1 MAILS
6 LAFLSAEVPAGRQEA
21 SAFLARATF
30 GPTEEGID
38 HLIGLGSYD
47 EWIEEQFAL
56 PPTFHMDWILSH
68 ARGVNGVGDL
78 ADHPGQWD
86 RYSDALGT
94 MQLHA
99 WWDIVVHSDD
109 QLRQRVAFALS
120 ELFVISKYG
129 PLLNFPD
136 ARISFYD
143 TLVRHAFD
151 NFETLL
157 RAVTYHPAMGK
168 YLSYLGNARAGVFGA
183 HPDEN
188 YAREV
193 MQLFTIGLYRLRP
206 DGTKVLDE
214 NGSPIHTYSQE
225 DVTEM
230 ARVFTGLSDDN
241 GHIEAEAAF
250 SSHHSRTAPMRPFSG
265 YHDRGSKRILGHTLP
280 AGQGTRRDIRQA
292 LRILVRHPNTA
303 PFVARHLIQRLVTSN
318 PSPQYIERVSRVF
331 ENNGEGV
338 RGDMKAVIRAV
349 LLDPEALHGRREFP
363 ETFGKL
369 REPLLYISHL
379 LRAFH
384 ARNGYHY
391 LEQEGKRLYR
401 YRSFNLEE
409 TGFLKQEGPLSAL
422 TVFNYFSPEDAPTAL
437 RKRGLAAPEM
447 TVYGKQ
453 GIDDVLMGIIHKNG
467 FIYELMDLHADLRI
481 GKIERWMKRK
491 QFRRALS
498 YLNTLLCAGTLS
510 TESEQTILDYLERV
524 ASRKS
529 PEKLARHLIGLVITS
544 PDYALQR

>member
-1 MAILS
+1 
-6 LAFLSAEVPAGRQEA
+6 
-21 SAFLARATF
+21 
-30 GPTEEGID
+30 
-38 HLIGLGSYD
+38 
-47 EWIEEQFAL
+47 
-56 PPTFHMDWILSH
+56 
-68 ARGVNGVGDL
+68 
-78 ADHPGQWD
+78 
-86 RYSDALGT
+86 
-94 MQLHA
+94 
-99 WWDIVVHSDD
+99 
-109 QLRQRVAFALS
+109 
-120 ELFVISKYG
+120 
-129 PLLNFPD
+129 
-136 ARISFYD
+136 
-143 TLVRHAFD
+143 
-151 NFETLL
+151 
-157 RAVTYHPAMGK
+157 
-168 YLSYLGNARAGVFGA
+168 
-183 HPDEN
+183 
-188 YAREV
+188 
-193 MQLFTIGLYRLRP
+193 
-206 DGTKVLDE
+206 
-214 NGSPIHTYSQE
+214 
-225 DVTEM
+225 
-230 ARVFTGLSDDN
+230 
-241 GHIEAEAAF
+241 
-250 SSHHSRTAPMRPFSG
+250 
-265 YHDRGSKRILGHTLP
+265 
-280 AGQGTRRDIRQA
+280 
-292 LRILVRHPNTA
+292 
-303 PFVARHLIQRLVTSN
+303 
-318 PSPQYIERVSRVF
+318 
-331 ENNGEGV
+331 
-338 RGDMKAVIRAV
+338 V
-349 LLDPEALHGRREFP
+349 LLAPDALHGRRDFP
-363 ETFGKL
+363 EPFGKV

-391 LEQEGKRLYR
+391 LEQEDKRLYR